1 MDKIIIW
8 ILLIALYAKWIF
20 FAATFPWACLFFQ
33 FRKHNNKIRK
43 YLAVPDFLF
52 ELTTKEGAWRYI
64 IINIGR
70 IPSIS
75 LRLWFYRML
84 GVEAGRNVVIH
95 YKTDIRAPYN
105 LHIGKGSIIGDNAL
119 LDARNSLNIGEN
131 VNLSSNVS
139 IYTEQHDYQDEYF
152 RCTDRGGDKAVKIG
166 DRAWLG
172 SNVIVL
178 PGVTIGE
185 GVVCCAGSVVTK
197 DVAPYDVVAGIP
209 AKKIAE
215 RTHDLKYE
223 FNGSLCLFY

>member
-1 MDKIIIW
+1 MDKYLW
-8 ILLIALYAKWIF
+8 FLLIALYAKWIF
-20 FAATFPWACLFFQ
+20 LAVTLPWACLFFQ
-33 FRKHNNKIRK
+33 LRKHKSRICK
-43 YLAVPDFLF
+43 FLPVSDFFF
-52 ELTTKEGAWRYI
+52 EITTKEGAWRYV
-64 IINIGR
+64 IINIGH
-70 IPSIS
+70 IPSIFI
-75 LRLWFYRML
+75 RLWLYRML
-84 GVEAGRNVVIH
+84 GVEAKSHVVIH

-105 LHIGKGSIIGDNAL
+105 LYIGKGSTIGDNAL
-119 LDARNSLNIGEN
+119 LDARNSLRIGEN

-166 DRAWLG
+166 DRVWLG

-185 GVVCCAGSVVTK
+185 GAVCCAGSVVTK

-223 FNGSLCLFY
+223 FNGTLCLFY